1 MFGMRVTIK
10 GEVRLTRAFRSL
22 QEAAVHAGL
31 RTGVLAAARVIR
43 DEAAN
48 RVPKRTGLAAR
59 HMVAEIYEDRKG
71 QGIVVAAVG
80 PHKRK
85 GWYVLFH
92 EIGFR
97 SHPPTPWLR
106 PALDAKQAEAV
117 ETLRRAYWDNL
128 HRVAAGLGALRGE

>member
-1 MFGMRVTIK
+1 MFGMRVTIQ
-10 GEVRLTRAFRSL
+10 GDVRLTRAFRSL
-22 QEAAVHAGL
+22 QEVAVHAGL
-31 RTGVLAAARVIR
+31 RTGVLAAARVVR

-59 HMVAEIYEDRKG
+59 HMVAEIYRDEKG
-71 QGIVVAAVG
+71 RGLVVAAVG

-97 SHPPTPWLR
+97 SHPATPWLR
-106 PALDAKQAEAV
+106 PSLDARQQDAIEA
-117 ETLRRAYWDNL
+117 LRRAYWDNL
-128 HRVAAGLGALRGE
+128 RRVATALGALRGE